1 MKVLRINKDFGDEFA
16 IVKKDSI
23 EEIEL
28 SEAYTEYGVKWG
40 DEYENEYAQAINYHD
55 GSNWRTLFVGNN
67 HVLEGDLDYIE
78 EEQEKEILALYEE
91 IGSGDWEESG
101 AGMKSCE
108 KKGEY
113 RFILSSWGNDSWNVV
128 RVKEI

>member
-1 MKVLRINKDFGDEFA
+1 MRVLRINKDFRDEFA
-16 IVKKDSI
+16 IIKKESI

-28 SEAYTEYGVKWG
+28 SEAFTKYGVKWG
-40 DEYENEYAQAINYHD
+40 DEYENEYANAINYHD

-67 HVLEGDLDYIE
+67 HILEGDLDYIE

-91 IGSGDWEESG
+91 IGSGDWEDDEY
-101 AGMKSCE
+101 GMKSCE
-108 KKGEY
+108 KGGYK
-113 RFILSSWGNDSWNVV
+113 FILSSWGNDSWNVV

>member
-1 MKVLRINKDFGDEFA
+1 MRVLRINKDFGDELA

-28 SEAYTEYGVKWG
+28 SEAYTKYGVKWG
-40 DEYENEYAQAINYHD
+40 DEYENMFANAITYHD
-55 GSNWRTLFVGNN
+55 GRNWRTLFVGNN
-67 HVLEGDLDYIE
+67 DVLEGDLYYIE

-91 IGSGDWEESG
+91 IGSGDWEEFD
-101 AGMKSCE
+101 AGMKSC

-113 RFILSSWGNDSWNVV
+113 EFIRSSWGNDSWDIV

>member
-1 MKVLRINKDFGDEFA
+1 MKVLRINKDFGDELA

-28 SEAYTEYGVKWG
+28 SEAFTQYGVKWG
-40 DEYENEYAQAINYHD
+40 DEYENEYANAINYHD
-55 GSNWRTLFVGNN
+55 GSNWRTLFVGRNDLMEPD
-67 HVLEGDLDYIE
+67 LENIE

-91 IGSGDWEESG
+91 IGSGDWEESD
-101 AGMKSCE
+101 AGMKSC
-108 KKGEY
+108 KKGGY
-113 RFILSSWGNDSWNVV
+113 IFILSFWGNDSWNVV